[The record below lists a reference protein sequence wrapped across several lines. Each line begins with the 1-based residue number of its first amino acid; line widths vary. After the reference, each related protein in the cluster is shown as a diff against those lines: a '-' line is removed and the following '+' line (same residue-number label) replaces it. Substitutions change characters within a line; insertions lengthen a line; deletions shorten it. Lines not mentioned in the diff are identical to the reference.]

1 MVGRRWGGGGVA
13 FVATWRAASRLRAA
27 HRLCGIAEALDGIR
41 EEAVGG
47 GIFALRRPR
56 PYSRHCGEGVAMHAA
71 STIIYAK
78 TGINGDGVGG

>member
-1 MVGRRWGGGGVA
+1 MVGRRWGDGGVA

-56 PYSRHCGEGVAMHAA
+56 PYSRHCGEIFAA
-71 STIIYAK
+71 YKSVRHLRPMRA
-78 TGINGDGVGG
+78 